1 MKRTHN
7 TMPGF
12 GLTLGS
18 TLFYLGL
25 IVVLPL
31 AGMGLKLG
39 EMGPSGLWA
48 QISTA
53 RALAAFQLS
62 LGAALVAAAVNVV
75 FGLIAAW
82 ALTRYR
88 FPGRDL
94 FDAVVDLPFA
104 LPTAVSGIALT
115 SLFAPSGWFGSW
127 LQPLGIQVSFGRL
140 GIVVALVF
148 IGIPFAIRTLQPALG
163 ELETAQEEMAA
174 TLGASRFQT
183 LRQVVLPHLF
193 SPLLAAFGL
202 CFARAIGEYG
212 SVIFIAGNLPMKTEI
227 VPLLIVVE
235 LEQDNLAGA
244 TALGFTLLCLS
255 LVVIATVQALQRR
268 SLSRATGGAV

>member
-1 MKRTHN
+1 MSRVHR

-31 AGMGLKLG
+31 AGLTLNLGQIGLG
-39 EMGPSGLWA
+39 GLWE
-48 QISTA
+48 QIHSP
-53 RALAAFQLS
+53 RAIAAFQLS
-62 LGAALVAAAVNVV
+62 LGAALIAALINMV
-75 FGLIAAW
+75 FGLMAAW
-82 ALTRYR
+82 ALNRYR

-94 FDAVVDLPFA
+94 LDAIVDLPFA

-127 LQPLGIQVSFGRL
+127 LQPLGIQVAFSRL
-140 GIVVALVF
+140 GIVMALIF
-148 IGIPFAIRTLQPALG
+148 IGIPFAIRTLQPALK
-163 ELETAQEEMAA
+163 ELDPAQEEMSA

-183 LRQVVLPHLF
+183 LWAVVFPQLLP
-193 SPLLAAFGL
+193 SLLTAFGL

-212 SVIFIAGNLPMKTEI
+212 SVIFIAGNLPMKTEV
-227 VPLLIVVE
+227 VPLLIIVE
-235 LEQDNLAGA
+235 LEQYNVAGA

-255 LVVIATVQALQRR
+255 LAVIATVQALQRR
-268 SLSRATGGAV
+268 SLARAMGSPR